1 MIPEIHLIRGGS
13 PGGAGT
19 LFWETDGI
27 PGKNV
32 LEQRCVVDA
41 CCFLGTPLTDWN
53 QIENGMDGLL
63 EVGVGSLLKVFESN
77 ILSGFGRI
85 IQIVGSG
92 RI

>member
-1 MIPEIHLIRGGS
+1 M
-13 PGGAGT
+13 
-19 LFWETDGI
+19 
-27 PGKNV
+27 
-32 LEQRCVVDA
+32 VDA

-53 QIENGMDGLL
+53 QIENGMDGLP